1 MLGCPQVEK
10 LNLLCTMGEPNVIE
24 TVLVVVG
31 NVSTTIA
38 HAIVEPLVKEVWVEI
53 AFNESD
59 EVKNKLLLVFNG
71 AVTGRSEVHCVKSID
86 DFFIKGRRYSENTFR
101 WRTKYS
107 SVFRDVRQSQQ
118 TFLVSPLGHST
129 ITV

>member
-10 LNLLCTMGEPNVIE
+10 LNLLCTMGEPYVIE
-24 TVLVVVG
+24 TGLVVVG
-31 NVSTTIA
+31 NVSTAIA

-71 AVTGRSEVHCVKSID
+71 DVTGRSEVHCVKSID
-86 DFFIKGRRYSENTFR
+86 N
-101 WRTKYS
+101 
-107 SVFRDVRQSQQ
+107 
-118 TFLVSPLGHST
+118 FL
-129 ITV
+129 